1 MQSRLHSPCG
11 FHSLQGAIKAQATFE
26 RSLRMKQTCTA
37 SLAAFLALV
46 STGSL
51 LAHHS
56 LANYDTT
63 TAVRVKGTVFQFQP
77 INPHSYIFLDEKRTD
92 GATRRWAVEGPS
104 LLQLKRNGFAQDV
117 LKPGDVVEVCGYV
130 PKEAT
135 IWQIA
140 STDPSAVSPSG
151 RLINAEVLVMPDGR
165 EQRWGDYGFHK
176 CYAPGYR
183 DQHSN

>member
-46 STGSL
+46 SAASL

-63 TAVRVKGTVFQFQP
+63 TAVRVKGTVVQFQP
-77 INPHSYIFLDEKRTD
+77 INPHSIIFVDETRSD
-92 GATRRWAVEGPS
+92 GANRRWAIEGPA
-104 LLQLKRNGFAQDV
+104 LRQFDRIGFAKDA
-117 LKPGDVVEVCGYV
+117 LKPGDVIEVCGYL
-130 PKEAT
+130 PK
-135 IWQIA
+135 
-140 STDPSAVSPSG
+140 
-151 RLINAEVLVMPDGR
+151 
-165 EQRWGDYGFHK
+165 
-176 CYAPGYR
+176 
-183 DQHSN
+183 